1 MMSTQKTELLNM
13 YLDGYNPQD
22 RLGFCKLALEKHD
35 FTKYSLRVTE
45 INHCDYVI
53 KDNNVRNK
61 INSVINKGACSIQ
74 DFKDIFN
81 LLEINQIDQI
91 GY

>member
-1 MMSTQKTELLNM
+1 M
-13 YLDGYNPQD
+13 YLNGYNSQD
-22 RLGFCKLALEKHD
+22 RLDFCNIALEKHD
-35 FTKYSLRVTE
+35 FAKYSFHVTK
-45 INHCDYVI
+45 INPCDYVI

-61 INSVINKGACSIQ
+61 IKSVINKGACSIQ

-81 LLEINQIDQI
+81 LLEINQIDYI

>member
-1 MMSTQKTELLNM
+1 MSYQKTDLLNM
-13 YLDGYNPQD
+13 YLDGYNSQD
-22 RLGFCKLALEKHD
+22 RLDFCNLALEKHD
-35 FTKYSLRVTE
+35 FIKYSLRVTK
-45 INHCDYVI
+45 INPCDYVI
-53 KDNNVRNK
+53 KDNNVRDK
-61 INSVINKGACSIQ
+61 IKSVVNKGSCSIQ